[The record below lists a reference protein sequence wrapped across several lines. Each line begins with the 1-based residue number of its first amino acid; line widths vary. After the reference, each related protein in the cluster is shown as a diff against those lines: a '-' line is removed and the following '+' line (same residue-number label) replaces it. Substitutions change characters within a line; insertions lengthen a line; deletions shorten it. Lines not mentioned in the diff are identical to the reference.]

1 MENRYPFIWE
11 MPELRHSYQF
21 QSDPNHLSKPIG
33 EFMKIAVAKEI
44 DVGERRVALIP
55 DVVGRLVKK
64 GLEVWV
70 EAGAGERSFFSD
82 DAYEAA
88 GATVVADT
96 AALWGNADV
105 LLKVSPPKDR
115 EDGQH
120 EVDLLR
126 EGAVLISFLNPL
138 GSLDLIKRL
147 ANRRV
152 TAFALELIP
161 RTSRAQSMDALSSQA
176 AIAGYKAV
184 VMAATVLPAF
194 FPMLT
199 TAAGTIAPA
208 KVFVI
213 GAGVAGLQAIAT
225 ARRLGAVVE
234 AFDIRPAVKE
244 EVQSLGARFVE
255 VPIEEDTVA
264 AGGYAR
270 ELSEAAK
277 RRSQEA
283 IAEHVRISDV
293 VITTAQVPG
302 KKAPVL
308 VTDDMIA
315 QMKPGSVVI
324 DLAAEQGGNCE
335 GTEPGGHVVRHGVT
349 LIGPINLPS
358 SLPVHASQMYARNL
372 LALVQLML
380 NKDGTLNL
388 NFADDILRDA
398 CVTHA
403 GEIQNQRVK
412 DLLIETVGVN

>member
-1 MENRYPFIWE
+1 
-11 MPELRHSYQF
+11 
-21 QSDPNHLSKPIG
+21 
-33 EFMKIAVAKEI
+33 
-44 DVGERRVALIP
+44 
-55 DVVGRLVKK
+55 VVSRLVKQD
-64 GLEVWV
+64 LEVWV

-82 DAYEAA
+82 AAYEAA
-88 GATVVADT
+88 GATVVADPAT
-96 AALWGNADV
+96 LWGNADI
-105 LLKVSPPKDR
+105 LLKVNPPKER
-115 EDGQH
+115 EDGRH

-126 EGAVLISFLNPL
+126 EGAVLIGFLNPL
-138 GSLDLIKRL
+138 GSPDLAKRL
-147 ANRRV
+147 TDRKV
-152 TAFALELIP
+152 TAFSLELIP
-161 RTSRAQSMDALSSQA
+161 RTSRAQNMDALSSQA
-176 AIAGYKAV
+176 SIAGYKAV
-184 VMAATVLPAF
+184 VMAANTLPAF

-213 GAGVAGLQAIAT
+213 GAGVAGLQAIAA

-244 EVQSLGARFVE
+244 EVQSLGAR
-255 VPIEEDTVA
+255 EDTVA

-270 ELSEAAK
+270 EVSNAVK
-277 RRSQEA
+277 RKSQEV
-283 IAEHVRISDV
+283 IADHVKISDV

-308 VTDDMIA
+308 ITDSMIA
-315 QMKPGSVVI
+315 QMKPGSVII

-335 GTEPGGHVVRHGVT
+335 GTEPGGHVMRHGVT
-349 LIGPINLPS
+349 MIGPINLPS
-358 SLPVHASQMYARNL
+358 TMPVHASQMYARNL

-403 GEIQNQRVK
+403 GEIQNLRVK
-412 DLLIETVGVN
+412 DLLGEVVGVA